1 MKKIL
6 LLFAAT
12 ISSLSASIAQTDSS
26 AFYVIPVGFA
36 TAQYITSPITPT
48 LQFTS
53 EFTLECWVFIVNSNS
68 QEIHL
73 IESYSGNSGG
83 YVLRIGQNGA
93 ILAYAMGASQPSLSG
108 LSNVFTNQWNHLAAT
123 YSTATGELKVFLN
136 GVQDGASTPGN
147 AIYNNAAVLKIG
159 ARGDD
164 SDINSPIYMDEV
176 RMWNVARTEAQIA
189 ASMNECLVGNEA
201 GLVLYYD
208 FENDVA
214 TTVTDKTTNGN
225 NGTIVSNGTPYV
237 DGAFSCQPSSASTID
252 LTSNELTLFPNPTT
266 GLVSIQFEGTA
277 SHLIQEIRVINAVG
291 ECVQT
296 ETSFSFSIAHL
307 PAGIYL
313 LNVQTTEGM
322 SIQRIIKQ

>member
-1 MKKIL
+1 MKKL
-6 LLFAAT
+6 LLVITLYISTFSTAFAQ
-12 ISSLSASIAQTDSS
+12 SDSS

-36 TAQYITSPITPT
+36 TAQYITAPITPS
-48 LQFTS
+48 LQFTD
-53 EFTLECWVFIVNSNS
+53 EFTLECWVYILNSNS

-93 ILAYAMGASQPSLSG
+93 ILAYAMGSSQPSLSG
-108 LSNVFTNQWNHLAAT
+108 FSNVFPNQWNHLAAT
-123 YSTATGELKVFLN
+123 YSTTTGELKVFLN
-136 GVQDGASTPGN
+136 GVQDGVSTPG
-147 AIYNNAAVLKIG
+147 ITIFNNAALLKIG

-189 ASMNECLVGNEA
+189 ASMNECLVGNEP
-201 GLVLYYD
+201 GLALYYD

-214 TTVTDKTTNGN
+214 TTVTDKTANGN

-237 DGAFSCQPSSASTID
+237 DGAFSCQVSSAST
-252 LTSNELTLFPNPTT
+252 NELSTSELTVSPNPTN
-266 GLVSIQFEGTA
+266 GSVSIQLEGAA
-277 SHLIQEIRVINAVG
+277 SHQIREIRVMNTLG

-296 ETSFSFSIAHL
+296 ETSSSFSIAHL

-313 LNVQTTEGM
+313 LNVQTTEGT
-322 SIQRIIKQ
+322 SIQRIVKQ

>member
-1 MKKIL
+1 MKKLL
-6 LLFAAT
+6 LLFAASLST
-12 ISSLSASIAQTDSS
+12 LSASIAQTDSS

-36 TAQYITSPITPT
+36 TAQYITAPVTPT
-48 LQFTS
+48 LQFTD
-53 EFTLECWVFIVNSNS
+53 EFTLECWVYILNSNS

-93 ILAYAMGASQPSLSG
+93 ILAYAMGSSQPSLSG
-108 LSNVFTNQWNHLAAT
+108 FSNVFPNQWNHLAAT
-123 YSTATGELKVFLN
+123 YSTTTGELKVFLN
-136 GVQDGASTPGN
+136 GVQDGVSTPGT
-147 AIYNNAAVLKIG
+147 AIYNNAAILKIG

-208 FENDVA
+208 FENDIA
-214 TTVTDKTTNGN
+214 TTVTDKTANGN

-237 DGAFSCQPSSASTID
+237 DGAFSCQASSAST
-252 LTSNELTLFPNPTT
+252 NELTNNELTVSPNPTN
-266 GLVSIQFEGTA
+266 GLISIELEGTA
-277 SHLIQEIRVINAVG
+277 SHQIQEVRIINAVG

-296 ETSFSFSIAHL
+296 ETSSSFSIAHL

-313 LNVQTTEGM
+313 LNVQTTEGT
-322 SIQRIIKQ
+322 SIQRIVKQ